1 MRRWEPWVFNSLG
14 LAVAASGFAYLWMK
28 YGLETD
34 DPFALVNHPWEP
46 AMLDLHVLTS
56 PAFLLAFGILF
67 NAHIVKQLR
76 AWRRDNRVSG
86 LFSLALF
93 ALMAVSGY
101 LLQVG
106 TSEALLT
113 ALVVVHVGSG
123 TLFAVAYV
131 GHLILTLRMW
141 ARARQRIPAH
151 AA

>member
-1 MRRWEPWVFNSLG
+1 MRRWEHWGFNSLG

-28 YGLETD
+28 YGMETD

-56 PAFLLAFGILF
+56 PAFLLAFGVLF

-76 AWRRDNRVSG
+76 AWRRENRVSG
-86 LFSLALF
+86 LASLGLF
-93 ALMAVSGY
+93 GLMAATGY
-101 LLQVG
+101 WLQVA

-113 ALVVVHVGSG
+113 TLAVVHVGSG
-123 TLFAVAYV
+123 ALFALAYV
-131 GHLILTLRMW
+131 GHLILTIRLW
-141 ARARQRIPAH
+141 ARPRQRVPAR